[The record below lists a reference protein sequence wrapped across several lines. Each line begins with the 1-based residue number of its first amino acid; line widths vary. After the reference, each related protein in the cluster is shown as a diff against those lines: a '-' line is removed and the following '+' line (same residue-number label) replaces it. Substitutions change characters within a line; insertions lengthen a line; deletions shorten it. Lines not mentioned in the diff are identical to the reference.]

1 MALEDSY
8 EVQLATKMQLILD
21 QPSSDMSTKLV
32 NADYEGEFFKIG
44 DTVSIVKPD
53 VDAITVEDGV
63 KSDTRPDTPELD
75 FSKAKLEI
83 DRSMKYGFLISD
95 ITTAEGKWNY
105 ESGALDLAAQKMRKA
120 HNLDI
125 ANLIANDSTVPRLG
139 TPAAPVEVTP
149 DEFYTNV
156 LTKAYT
162 TLFNNGA
169 ISADAQYTYGSNPQ
183 EQKRTAASCYFPMEG
198 MELLLQSKFF
208 TDRST
213 DKADNRVE
221 TANIGKVL
229 GMELG
234 IEPSLSQTAARKI
247 TVDSLAADAFVVIA
261 GTANCVTKAGKVL
274 KPDKQRDTERFA
286 DKYTGLEIYGRKV
299 FNPKCAF
306 VAFVKVK
313 AAATA

>member
-1 MALEDSY
+1 
-8 EVQLATKMQLILD
+8 
-21 QPSSDMSTKLV
+21 
-32 NADYEGEFFKIG
+32 
-44 DTVSIVKPD
+44 
-53 VDAITVEDGV
+53 
-63 KSDTRPDTPELD
+63 
-75 FSKAKLEI
+75 
-83 DRSMKYGFLISD
+83 MKYGFLISD
-95 ITTAEGKWNY
+95 ITNAEGKWAY
-105 ESGALDLAAQKMRKA
+105 ESGALDVAAQKMRKT

-156 LTKAYT
+156 LVKAYS

-183 EQKRTAASCYFPMEG
+183 EQKRTAASVFFPMEG
-198 MELLLQSKFF
+198 MELLLQSKYF

-213 DKADNRVE
+213 DKADEKVE

-229 GMELG
+229 GMDLAV
-234 IEPSLSQTAARKI
+234 EPSLSQKSERKI
-247 TVDSLAADAFVVIA
+247 TVSSLAADAFVVIA
-261 GTANCVTKAGKVL
+261 GTANCVTMAGKVL
-274 KPDKQRDTERFA
+274 KPDKQRDVEKFA

-313 AAATA
+313 AAA